1 MSDRPNGIDRS
12 FEVKDSGERMKF
24 ASGMQRDT
32 SSGKVDYALVYSGPM
47 LRRWAEHLTKGAS
60 KYDRDNWLLA
70 YGPEERERFR
80 ISAARHF
87 AQWMYGEKDEDH
99 AAAVFFNINGVE
111 YVDKIKANP

>member
-99 AAAVFFNINGVE
+99 ASATFFNINGAE
-111 YVDKIKANP
+111 YVDEQPR